1 MRGRMCKLLYQ
12 TLLLFLLCFHCGAN
26 DFFHKW
32 HFQSHTHSEIK
43 DTVNSKHA
51 SNCVHLQTETS
62 NKQTQAELT
71 VLGNHES
78 WSNIPT
84 IQTNEAQN
92 SYGTKHNR
100 DLLYIDKEKMYQRK
114 KIDDFSSKI
123 SNSVLYGDTNK
134 LKLFEESS
142 LETLVDFAIDML
154 NQEIKREGN
163 SKIKIPDVNETFHEQ
178 VGPLKVKGEF
188 SARKGWF
195 HSLSSL
201 YRTDQ
206 IYVSRGGNVL
216 TVLISVGLREMI
228 IDYDDYKFKFMEV
241 GPTGKIEAQVVNN
254 SIEMILTV
262 DISGSRCKIKLS
274 DIKITTFSGLKMHVT
289 GLGKLSF
296 FVSKVTTWIIELFH
310 EEIKEKAER
319 ILARALEGVLD
330 NIKC

>member
-1 MRGRMCKLLYQ
+1 MHGRMQKLLYQ

-26 DFFHKW
+26 DFFHKR
-32 HFQSHTHSEIK
+32 HFQSHTYSEIK

-51 SNCVHLQTETS
+51 SNCAHLQIETS

-71 VLGNHES
+71 DLENHES
-78 WSNIPT
+78 WSSIPV
-84 IQTNEAQN
+84 QTNEVQN
-92 SYGTKHNR
+92 SYGTKHNS
-100 DLLYIDKEKMYQRK
+100 DLLYIDKKKMYQRK
-114 KIDDFSSKI
+114 KMDDFSSKN

-134 LKLFEESS
+134 LTLFKESS

-154 NQEIKREGN
+154 NQKIKREGN
-163 SKIKIPDVNETFHEQ
+163 SKIKIPDINETFYEQ

-188 SARKGWF
+188 CARKGWF

-206 IYVSRGGNVL
+206 IYVSRGGNIL
-216 TVLISVGLREMI
+216 TVLISVGLKEMF
-228 IDYDDYKFKFMEV
+228 IDYDDYKFKFMKV

-262 DISGSRCKIKLS
+262 DISGSGCKIKLS

-289 GLGKLSF
+289 GLGRLSF